1 MSYILAV
8 DTGGTFTDLVAYDLE
23 KHELRC
29 IKTLTN
35 ESNIVNGVIDCIK
48 AANLNLGE
56 VDFIKHGTTQ
66 VSNTYIQRSG
76 AKTALIT
83 NRGYRDLLEIGRGNR
98 PVPFKLTFRRDPP
111 LVPRTLCFEIDGRID
126 GRGQEIISL
135 DTQGLQHL
143 VEILKTKGVEAVAVS
158 FINAYKNPAHEEQAV
173 KLLREYLP
181 DVYVTSSTEICSE
194 WYEFERTSTAVA
206 NAYVGPRIKEYIGR
220 FDKELKGSGFHGR
233 IFMMASNGGVHS
245 VERTLSQPVNMVES
259 GPIGGSIGAAVYG
272 RELGI
277 KHLIA
282 FDMGGTTA
290 KCSLIQNGQFEICP
304 IYYVDGYE
312 KGFPLR
318 ISVLDVVE
326 VGAGGGSIAW
336 VDTQRRL
343 HVGPRSAGAEPGPV
357 AFGRGGT
364 EPTVTDANLVLGRIS
379 SGTFLNGALRLDENA
394 AFKAIADRV
403 GRPLGYSDD
412 VKLLDT
418 IAEGILAIVSAR
430 MAGAIKEITMERGLD
445 TRDFELFVFGGSGP
459 LFGSALARELY
470 IPVVI
475 VPPEP
480 GNFSA
485 IGMLLADERID
496 ISQSLI
502 QDLSEDSIAELD
514 RIFKEMEERAKV
526 ELLEKIDTQDIS
538 FERYIEIC
546 YRGQSRS
553 IRIPFIKDKSPDSIR
568 KDFEDSYRQR
578 YGHINKNNPVE
589 IRGIR
594 VSAHTE
600 TKRPEIVH
608 LHSNSSNDQ
617 APPVKTRSVYFAEAS
632 GRLSTP
638 IFKRD
643 TLPIG
648 FKAKGPAII
657 EEYGSTTLIGPLDR
671 FEICKTGEIRIN
683 INVN

>member
-35 ESNIVNGVIDCIK
+35 EVKMVNGVIDCIR
-48 AANLNLGE
+48 AANLNLSE
-56 VDFIKHGTTQ
+56 VAFIKHGTTQ
-66 VSNTYIQRSG
+66 VINTYIQRSG

-98 PVPFKLTFRRDPP
+98 PVPFKLTFRKDPP
-111 LVPRTLCFEIDGRID
+111 LVPRTLCFEIAGRID
-126 GRGQEIISL
+126 GRGREITPL
-135 DTQGLQHL
+135 DTRGLQHL
-143 VEILKTKGVEAVAVS
+143 AEILKTQGVEAVAVS
-158 FINAYKNPAHEEQAV
+158 FINAYKNPAHEKLAV
-173 KLLREYLP
+173 GLLRECLP
-181 DVYVTSSTEICSE
+181 DVYVTNSTDISSE

-206 NAYVGPRIKEYIGR
+206 NAYIGPKIKEYIGR
-220 FDKELKGSGFHGR
+220 LDKELKDSGFNGR

-259 GPIGGSIGAAVYG
+259 GPIGGCIGAAAYG

-336 VDTQRRL
+336 VDTQKRL
-343 HVGPRSAGAEPGPV
+343 HVGPHSSGAEPGPV

-379 SGTFLNGALRLDENA
+379 SETFLNSALRLDENA
-394 AFKAIADRV
+394 AFRAIADRV
-403 GRPLGYSDD
+403 CRPLGYSNDTKI
-412 VKLLDT
+412 VDT

-459 LFGSALARELY
+459 LFGSSLARELH

-496 ISQSLI
+496 SSQSLI

-514 RIFKEMEERAKV
+514 QMCKGIKEHTKI
-526 ELLEKIDTQDIS
+526 ELLEKIDTEDVS
-538 FERYIEIC
+538 FEQYIEIC

-553 IRIPFIKDKSPDSIR
+553 MKIPFSKDKSPISIR
-568 KDFEDSYRQR
+568 KDFEDSYHQR

-594 VSAHTE
+594 VSAHAE
-600 TKRPEIVH
+600 TKRPEIMH
-608 LHSNSSNDQ
+608 LHKNSSNNQ
-617 APPVKTRSVYFAEAS
+617 APPVKTRSVYFAES
-632 GRLSTP
+632 GSRLSTP
-638 IFKRD
+638 IFKRN

-648 FKAKGPAII
+648 FKTRGPAII
-657 EEYGSTTLIGPLDR
+657 EEYGSTTLIGPFDR
-671 FEICKTGEIRIN
+671 FEICKAGEIRIN
-683 INVN
+683 INVK